1 MVHKNIVFIAKS
13 IDGFIAGPNG
23 EIDWLDMVPNPN
35 KDDMGYF
42 ALMKEVDAIVM
53 GRVSFETVL
62 GFNIP
67 WPYAKH
73 VFVLSKTL
81 DSIPDELQDK
91 VSLTRGPLE
100 DILTDIRL
108 KGYAN
113 LYIDGGKTVQNFL
126 EKDLIHELRIT
137 TLPIVLGKGIPL
149 FGLLDQRLEF
159 EHVKTEVFLNQLV
172 QSHYKRLNKS

>member
-1 MVHKNIVFIAKS
+1 MAHKNIVFIAKS

-23 EIDWLDMVPNPN
+23 EIDWLDMVPNPDE
-35 KDDMGYF
+35 DDMGYF

-67 WPYAKH
+67 WPYTKH

-81 DSIPDELQDK
+81 KNIPEALQDK
-91 VSLTRGPLE
+91 VSLTKGTLE
-100 DILTDIRL
+100 EVLSEIRK
-108 KGYAN
+108 KGFTN
-113 LYIDGGKTVQNFL
+113 LYIDGGKTIQSFL
-126 EKDLIHELRIT
+126 DKDLIHELRIT
-137 TLPIVLGKGIPL
+137 TLPIILGKGFPL

-159 EHVKTEVFLNQLV
+159 EHVKTEVYLNQLV
-172 QSHYKRLNKS
+172 QSHYKRTYKS